1 MEKIEINN
9 LQLKRDYYVNGRPTF
24 KEVPKGELNVFI
36 IDLEIQIRD
45 FYKNLST
52 KKRQETTLKMSYKY
66 LTIEQMF
73 YIICLSL
80 ANVNNRKGVR
90 LWELKMKNL

>member
-1 MEKIEINN
+1 MEKIEISN

-52 KKRQETTLKMSYKY
+52 KKDKKPPWKSFVGTWQSNKCS
-66 LTIEQMF
+66 I
-73 YIICLSL
+73 
-80 ANVNNRKGVR
+80 
-90 LWELKMKNL
+90 